1 MVVIGTDETVLV
13 DICSCKV
20 TIGECDIKELKLVS
34 VVELDV
40 LVDVDITKSLGSCIV
55 GNLVEGS
62 LNLGLIRGT
71 NVSSR
76 ESSVGIK
83 YEVELGASYYIVL
96 DVEVNLCEDTIAV
109 EILINGVLT
118 EAGGSCS
125 YNYEAGGSTT
135 DSCCINGED
144 SVVVCILSIACEV
157 AGYIGKNVCIVVDTD
172 SNVCKI
178 NVSSLIED
186 SKLNST
192 AVYELSAGV
201 DSVVDSEG
209 ELKAA
214 KCRNSL
220 DESLIHA
227 VNLNIIAVSILVEV
241 LAACAH
247 INAVTILKYSRSY
260 DNYHLRIV
268 TGSSNDLTALGLEA
282 VIANLYPVTVDL
294 ARRLNKV
301 ILPEVTAIG
310 IIDLAPYAKLA
321 VLGLIGTDVLEGLV
335 TVGVIDS
342 RNNYGISINL
352 NVLAV
357 NKLEYKIAACANVVL
372 YITVNSTGRILSLY
386 LYIVVAKSCTI
397 DIVVLLT
404 TSLTVVVSVTL
415 GSAGSVNDRIGL
427 KCNVTGNS
435 LEVLK
440 SNLVAV
446 NVSELAANRA
456 LIVCCYAA
464 ISASK
469 IYEYVVMSSGKNEGI
484 SNDLIANEVLTTVRA
499 VIALDVTLSGT
510 SCRYS
515 IKMLLVSMSD
525 LINGL
530 CSAGLLAAAIAV
542 PYCSPAR
549 LAAGRLNSRN
559 INNKIL
565 VDDVTVSIVVRT
577 GSFGYNVV
585 TNVTYGAVVL
595 NELVGVAV
603 ALTINSSLVA
613 ITGLSAG
620 GAIGMNVVN
629 VVGILT
635 SPSRLAVVAV
645 VLGIERIELLA
656 LLGVGSTALLTSKD
670 DHAVLLARRSY
681 NLNKGGLAKLGPYV
695 LNHLNRLGSNFL
707 TDCTSI
713 NVGAGSCASRISV
726 HRIAPLV
733 CYNELLLNRLQTAK
747 LVSTVGNLD
756 TNLAAKSGS
765 GNSNLNVVV
774 VRILLSAEVLLL
786 VVIAVLTA
794 NLSVCNRTAS
804 SLMANLYELVTG
816 SSLLLRIG
824 CITVAAFVLAIT
836 VIVVNTISGAGGIYR
851 SIALNP
857 NMIKRLVLYDTL
869 GTVDLSELTALGT
882 AVNIVA
888 VLGASGLELNGRN
901 VVLEIVI
908 VTKSRSSNKL
918 FYGNNVTV
926 LVKVS
931 IACRTNRVCLH
942 GRILAISLRSGNLN
956 QGLMSGLLDVNYA
969 RLGLTAILT
978 SLVSLVALLD
988 AGRSLCRNVYSELVA
1003 LVGSSAKELVKVVGV
1018 SIDIVAAANLT
1029 YSITPTVGTAGRS
1042 LNVFALKNPLV
1053 SIEETIG
1060 ILIGIN
1066 GNSLGVA
1073 AVLTGE
1079 SSLASLGACGRS
1091 GEIRITILALVI
1103 KCLGHG
1109 LAANGTGV
1117 GCVSILIAA
1126 NVAVAV
1132 LVGVDNALREGVARC
1147 GDNNYLLVV
1156 TNGTRSNLFTV
1167 GGTGSLGDY
1176 SLTPGVLPCL
1186 SDCLTGV
1193 KNRSSTL
1200 GTLIKL
1206 VTALSAGRLQLI
1218 SENEMSSRIA
1228 ICVLNVDV
1236 CALSIDRILTLSLIN
1251 SARGRVLVMVMGS
1264 FCENGNNAA
1273 YAHNNGKQKSK
1284 NSFRIVLH

>member
-1 MVVIGTDETVLV
+1 M
-13 DICSCKV
+13 
-20 TIGECDIKELKLVS
+20 
-34 VVELDV
+34 
-40 LVDVDITKSLGSCIV
+40 
-55 GNLVEGS
+55 
-62 LNLGLIRGT
+62 
-71 NVSSR
+71 SSGK
-76 ESSVGIK
+76 SSVGIK
-83 YEVELGASYYIVL
+83 YEVELGACYYVVL
-96 DVEVNLCEDTIAV
+96 NVEVNLCEDTIAI

-214 KCRNSL
+214 KCRNGL

-227 VNLNIIAVSILVEV
+227 VNLNGIAVSVLVEV

-247 INAVTILKYSRSY
+247 INAVTILKYSGSY

-268 TGSSNDLTALGLEA
+268 AGSSNDLTALGLEA
-282 VIANLYPVTVDL
+282 VIANLYPVAVDL

-310 IIDLAPYAKLA
+310 VIDLAPYAKLA

-372 YITVNSTGRILSLY
+372 YITINGTGGILSLY

-440 SNLVAV
+440 SNLVEV
-446 NVSELAANRA
+446 LVCKLAAYGT
-456 LIVCCYAA
+456 LLVCCYAA

-469 IYEYVVMSSGKNEGI
+469 CYIYVVMSSGLNEGI

-515 IKMLLVSMSD
+515 IKVLLVSMSD
-525 LINGL
+525 LLNGP

-565 VDDVTVSIVVRT
+565 VDDVTISIVVRT
-577 GSFGYNVV
+577 GSLGYNVV

-620 GAIGMNVVN
+620 GAIGIDVVN
-629 VVGILT
+629 VVGVMT

-645 VLGIERIELLA
+645 VLRIERIELLA

-670 DHAVLLARRSY
+670 DHAVILARRSY
-681 NLNKGGLAKLGPYV
+681 NLNELSLAKLGPYV

-713 NVGAGSCASRISV
+713 NIGAGSCASRISV

-804 SLMANLYELVTG
+804 SLMANLYELMTG
-816 SSLLLRIG
+816 SNGNLDILLATILTCRILIAIL
-824 CITVAAFVLAIT
+824 ITGHVERFVGINDP
-836 VIVVNTISGAGGIYR
+836 IVRKTIK
-851 SIALNP
+851 N
-857 NMIKRLVLYDTL
+857 YDTL
-869 GTVDLSELTALGT
+869 RTVNISKLTTLST
-882 AVNIVA
+882 AVNFIAVLSAGRIYNINRFCIAIHTIIVA
-888 VLGASGLELNGRN
+888 ALGSNDQRILGGLNHVLI
-901 VVLEIVI
+901 EISATYGTSEVSQHSI
-908 VTKSRSSNKL
+908 FFTSSLVNSRM
-918 FYGNNVTV
+918 
-926 LVKVS
+926 VS
-931 IACRTNRVCLH
+931 ISGMS
-942 GRILAISLRSGNLN
+942 GRSDGVYVSLR
-956 QGLMSGLLDVNYA
+956 
-969 RLGLTAILT
+969 LTAILT
-978 SLVSLVALLD
+978 SLVSLVTGLG
-988 AGRSLCRNVYSELVA
+988 AGRSRCRNVYSELVA
-1003 LVGSSAKELVKVVGV
+1003 LVGSSARELVKVVGV
-1018 SIDIVAAANLT
+1018 SIDIVTATNLT

-1042 LNVFALKNPLV
+1042 LNVVALKNPLV

-1066 GNSLGVA
+1066 YNSLRVA
-1073 AVLTGE
+1073 AVLTFE

-1091 GEIRITILALVI
+1091 GENRITILALVV
-1103 KCLGHG
+1103 KCLGYG

-1126 NVAVAV
+1126 NIAVAV
-1132 LVGVDNALREGVARC
+1132 LVGVDNALREGVAKC

-1176 SLTPGVLPCL
+1176 SLTPGVLLCL